1 MTQSPSSTE
10 SADTAPPDVR
20 SPRWYRSLSREH
32 RPVFWAGFAGWGLD
46 AFDFNTLPL
55 ALGAIATSFSLSS
68 TESGWIMTVTLLASA
83 VGGALAGMLSDRLGR
98 VRILMITI
106 ATFAVF
112 TALSGLSQN
121 YEQMLVFKGF
131 QGLGFGGEF
140 AAGAVLIAEVA
151 PAEQRGRLLGYVHS
165 SWAIGWGCA
174 VLAYT
179 LIFSHAGP
187 DAWRYLFFL
196 GILPAF
202 ALLFVRRNV
211 KDSDASKENRRRAAG
226 QATSLWSGLAVLF
239 HRDLRRTTLLAILV
253 GIGVQGGYFAV
264 FTWLPSYLHMERGL
278 TVVGTG
284 GYLSVVIAGC
294 FLGYVCAGHLHDWLG
309 RRATFILFSVSGVV
323 CVVAYTWIPQGAN
336 GLLLVLGVPLG
347 VAACGSLA
355 GTGVFFSELF
365 PSRVRGTGVGVVHN
379 FGRGVAA
386 FFPSLVG
393 ALSSVFGLKAAMGV
407 GALGYVLVIIG
418 VLGLPETKGRQIA

>member
-1 MTQSPSSTE
+1 
-10 SADTAPPDVR
+10 
-20 SPRWYRSLSREH
+20 
-32 RPVFWAGFAGWGLD
+32 VFWAGFGGWGLD

-55 ALGAIATSFSLSS
+55 ALGSIATAFALSP
-68 TESGWIMTVTLLASA
+68 TESGWIMTTTLLASA
-83 VGGALAGMLSDRLGR
+83 VGGALAGLLSDRVGR
-98 VRILMITI
+98 VRVLMVTI

-112 TALSGLSQN
+112 TALSGLSQS
-121 YEQMLVFKGF
+121 YWQMLLFKGL

-151 PAEQRGRLLGYVHS
+151 PIRHRGRILGFVHS
-165 SWAIGWGCA
+165 SWAVGWGLA
-174 VLAYT
+174 VLGYT
-179 LIFSHAGP
+179 VIFSHAGP

-211 KDSDASKENRRRAAG
+211 KDSEASTENRRTAAAG
-226 QATSLWSGLAVLF
+226 TATPAWSGLVALF
-239 HRDLRRTTLLAILV
+239 RRDLRRTTLLAVLV

-264 FTWLPSYLHMERGL
+264 FTWLPSYLHTERGL
-278 TVVGTG
+278 TVVGTS
-284 GYLSVVIAGC
+284 GYLSAVIAGC
-294 FLGYVCAGHLHDWLG
+294 FLGYVCAGYLHDWLG
-309 RRATFILFSVSGVV
+309 RRPTFILFSVSGVL

-336 GLLLVLGVPLG
+336 DLLLVLGVPLG

-386 FFPSLVG
+386 FFPSMVG

-407 GALGYVLVIIG
+407 GALGYVLVIVG
-418 VLGLPETKGRQIA
+418 VLALPETRGRKIA